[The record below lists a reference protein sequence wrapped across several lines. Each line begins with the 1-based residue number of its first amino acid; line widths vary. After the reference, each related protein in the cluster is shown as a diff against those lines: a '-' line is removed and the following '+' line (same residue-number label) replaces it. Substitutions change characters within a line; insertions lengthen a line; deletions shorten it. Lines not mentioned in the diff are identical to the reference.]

1 MLTFG
6 SAAALVLHS
15 YHLLTYC
22 LHYITFLLLRYVAAP
37 RLADPALILLLL
49 RRGPSPCILWIAWN
63 FALRI
68 VTVCFHPN
76 I

>member
-68 VTVCFHPN
+68 VQYFPPEY
-76 I
+76 